1 MGMRVNA
8 TLTTRCPLR
17 GAVREEEEAAT
28 RRTQAATRRTQAAT
42 RRTQAATRRTQ
53 AATRRVHAGCHL
65 ASLQVPDEALA
76 PMGRAAAQALAA
88 GRKALAQRRPRA
100 AGDAA
105 TQQKTLSRL
114 GLPRYLTLTLT
125 LTPAPTLTLTPA
137 PTLTLTL
144 TLT

>member
-17 GAVREEEEAAT
+17 GAVREEEE
-28 RRTQAATRRTQAAT
+28 
-42 RRTQAATRRTQ
+42 AATRRTQ